1 MTIRE
6 TTVNPLLNQSSVS

>member
-6 TTVNPLLNQSSVS
+6 TTVNPLNYAR